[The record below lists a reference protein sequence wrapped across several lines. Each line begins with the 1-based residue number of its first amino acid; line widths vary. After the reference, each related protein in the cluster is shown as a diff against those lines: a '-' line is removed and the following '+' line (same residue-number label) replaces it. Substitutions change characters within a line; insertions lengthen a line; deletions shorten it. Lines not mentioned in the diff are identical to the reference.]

1 MDASKGEY
9 LRDNGICIGDAIS
22 HIRLE
27 RGLNLEFAAME
38 LSMDANA
45 YAMLEANQ
53 LAVND
58 KTLQQL
64 ANIFNVSVIE
74 LLTLQIS
81 LIETKVDSTPTAT
94 IQKQELDLLER
105 QYQNQ
110 MHLLREE
117 ARYLR
122 GLLDSLA
129 NKS

>member
-74 LLTLQIS
+74 LLTLQIN
-81 LIETKVDSTPTAT
+81 LIDAKLEVMPTTT
-94 IQKQELDLLER
+94 IQKHDLELLEQ
-105 QYQNQ
+105 QYQHQ
-110 MHLLREE
+110 LHLLREE

-122 GLLDSLA
+122 SLLDSLA